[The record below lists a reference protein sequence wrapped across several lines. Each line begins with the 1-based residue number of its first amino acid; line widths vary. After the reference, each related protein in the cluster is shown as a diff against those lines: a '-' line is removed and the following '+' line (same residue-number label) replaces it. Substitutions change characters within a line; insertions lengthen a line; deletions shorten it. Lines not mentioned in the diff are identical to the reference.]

1 MSCTINLNKDGS
13 IKTVLTPE
21 GVESNLFKQISKIP
35 HVATLEDALEA
46 FKNVY
51 SDKLRGEKK
60 SVSSPGVNP
69 EILTKFDSLRA
80 KVDASPTAR
89 IKEKAIQELSNFID
103 SNLAS
108 IETELQKTNVLTKE
122 C

>member
-1 MSCTINLNKDGS
+1 MNCTINFNKDGS

-51 SDKLRGEKK
+51 SDKIRGDKK
-60 SVSSPGVNP
+60 VVSTQGLNP
-69 EILTKFDSLRA
+69 EVLSTFDNLRS
-80 KVDASPTAR
+80 KVDAAPTTR
-89 IKEKAIQELSNFID
+89 IKNKAIQELKNFLE
-103 SNLAS
+103 SNLSS
-108 IETELQKTNVLTKE
+108 IETELEKTNVLTKE